1 MKTLVDFISCN
12 ENHLSLDKFITEAC
26 KYEVQKPCSFSAL
39 KKCNKELYNLIE
51 KDSVLS
57 EISKIKG
64 LKFQQNSKENK
75 NLVTIEMNGS
85 PSQNDE
91 VIKQIKEIT
100 GKYVNF
106 GTNKEYW
113 NDGHTSKYKPQF
125 GFYNLDN
132 GKIYDEYNKA
142 KEGK

>member
-1 MKTLVDFISCN
+1 MKTLVDFIS
-12 ENHLSLDKFITEAC
+12 EAC
-26 KYEVQKPCSFSAL
+26 NYKEVYKPCSFSAL
-39 KKCNKELYNLIE
+39 KRNHKELYNLIE
-51 KDSVLS
+51 NDPVLS

-64 LKFQQNSKENK
+64 LKFQQNPNEKNFK
-75 NLVTIEMNGS
+75 NLITIEMNGGS
-85 PSQNDE
+85 SQNDE
-91 VIKQIKEIT
+91 VINQIKEIT

-106 GTNKEYW
+106 GTNKDYW
-113 NDGHTSKYKPQF
+113 NDGHTSKYKTQF